1 MARTPPN
8 FQKDAIPTPQGWKHP
23 RTNELLVAR
32 KITRE
37 QIDEYYGVKPEPQ
50 MLKEAPTTVEEVK
63 EELMTDM
70 TKLELEAKGREHGIE
85 LDRRKSKDDLIEE
98 LQEAMYEEVFESKT
112 KVELEAIGREHGVE
126 LDRREK
132 KTTLIEKLK
141 GIIN

>member
-1 MARTPPN
+1 
-8 FQKDAIPTPQGWKHP
+8 
-23 RTNELLVAR
+23 
-32 KITRE
+32 
-37 QIDEYYGVKPEPQ
+37 
-50 MLKEAPTTVEEVK
+50 MLKEAPTTVEEAK

-85 LDRRKSKDDLIEE
+85 LDRRKNKDDLIEE
-98 LQEAMYEEVFESKT
+98 LQEAMAEEDLESKT